1 MDNFYQSLANVWH
14 NLDVSPIFSK
24 LPTKFLRQLPLQ
36 GSLLIKEEKLK
47 VLNDWRKAGFYT
59 LNSLLNDDGSWATL
73 NFQNLGLQPQRR
85 LSYNFNQIKIYM
97 NKIRNEE
104 DNEEFFPDIRYQ
116 FQPNNQKNPAIFPSS
131 QKTLYQTVLS
141 HTITRN
147 PNVPESRPFGKI
159 IFTSFYCYPTEKKD
173 SDVSWRLIY
182 NCLVTPQ
189 KLFKWKIIQHQ
200 NCPWCPEEDGNVL
213 HMIFHCKCTKALWIS
228 ASKKMNQINGT
239 NKKLTSDQALCGF
252 QPNTPNHRL
261 SNFILNLAKST
272 IYKTYSRLIK
282 EDNPREPSYKT
293 IFETRIKFR
302 ITLEEHKSNLYK
314 TREKFRETFPIGNC
328 LV

>member
-1 MDNFYQSLANVWH
+1 MKLTSYQGRKIICNQIVGSLSIHTLSVLHPPRSFTQDVQREINKFIWQGIHWLRPNYLYTAQEKGGQDLINLEAKIGVLRLNLANK
-14 NLDVSPIFSK
+14 I
-24 LPTKFLRQLPLQ
+24 Q
-36 GSLLIKEEKLK
+36 
-47 VLNDWRKAGFYT
+47 
-59 LNSLLNDDGSWATL
+59 
-73 NFQNLGLQPQRR
+73 QNLRSSS
-85 LSYNFNQIKIYM
+85 LSF
-97 NKIRNEE
+97 
-104 DNEEFFPDIRYQ
+104 
-116 FQPNNQKNPAIFPSS
+116 
-131 QKTLYQTVLS
+131 LS
-141 HTITRN
+141 HLYNLSLYGNISPHHFFCITRN
-147 PNVPESRPFGKI
+147 PNVPESRPFGKKI